1 MSTIPP
7 RALGL
12 CAALLLALPCAAYT
26 PDPPPVIEILDTQEE
41 GSATLILETAPPG
54 ADAFLDRVFIGRTPH
69 RQPGI
74 SPGIHVLRLEL
85 AGYRTRELVLDL
97 AEKRTYTIKLALVP
111 RMGRLAVSV
120 TPRDARVFV
129 DGSEIPG
136 SLAEVPA
143 GVRSLR
149 ASRFG
154 YREASQSVYVP
165 EDGIASAVFVLEPA
179 PFTLSELRLRR
190 PAFNPGNPGALG
202 SAEIRFN
209 VTSFGRAELEI
220 RGPSGVR
227 AARIPVPPFAES
239 LQSIAWDGRD
249 PSGRPLPDGEYDLV
263 LRAFPED
270 PGEDPAGFV
279 RTASVRIDSSLL
291 VSPRGLSGGV
301 SGLALFPDP
310 FADPGRLLRFYG
322 SWKPILV
329 PSAGLDRSFV
339 SLGVLASFG
348 PAGEAAVLGSFDP
361 EAGESGSLGAGLK
374 MILARDDPFHAAAF
388 AALSLG
394 SAEGDPSG
402 VPPARLGLSAALGSP
417 RAFGGLSLELEV
429 PSWEDPAPVLCARAG
444 AALAGGRFAAGFSVL
459 VRTQPLAGGF
469 ATDGTVRAALEARAF
484 LSPLPLALGL
494 SLGADLDAGGLSA
507 LRPALELSLTF

>member
-1 MSTIPP
+1 M
-7 RALGL
+7 
-12 CAALLLALPCAAYT
+12 
-26 PDPPPVIEILDTQEE
+26 
-41 GSATLILETAPPG
+41 
-54 ADAFLDRVFIGRTPH
+54 
-69 RQPGI
+69 
-74 SPGIHVLRLEL
+74 
-85 AGYRTRELVLDL
+85 
-97 AEKRTYTIKLALVP
+97 
-111 RMGRLAVSV
+111 
-120 TPRDARVFV
+120 
-129 DGSEIPG
+129 
-136 SLAEVPA
+136 
-143 GVRSLR
+143 
-149 ASRFG
+149 
-154 YREASQSVYVP
+154 
-165 EDGIASAVFVLEPA
+165 LEPA

-227 AARIPVPPFAES
+227 AAWIPVPPFAES

-417 RAFGGLSLELEV
+417 RAYGGLSLELEV

-459 VRTQPLAGGF
+459 SPHPAPGRRLRHGRHGPGGPGGPGLPVPP
-469 ATDGTVRAALEARAF
+469 APGPRAF
-484 LSPLPLALGL
+484 PGSRPGRRRPLGPPAGPRTLPDLLTPTPRSPHDRSFPGPLPILR
-494 SLGADLDAGGLSA
+494 SCKPSA
-507 LRPALELSLTF
+507 LRRTGPSTWPEASIPPERPCF